1 VTENRAFRGN
11 DEIADGCQ
19 VEAAPQGD
27 PSHGRNDRLA
37 EGEDLLQVARDEA
50 EVIVDLLVA
59 EGRHFLEV
67 HPGREEVVAS
77 REDDGTYGIVGFEH
91 REAIDEFGLHLP
103 GKGVHL
109 VRAIEHDDGIAVLPC
124 DADGLIVHNRLT
136 LKAGL
141 VCAGGSGGADR
152 LDRMN
157 ARSGRQAAGG

>member
-1 VTENRAFRGN
+1 
-11 DEIADGCQ
+11 
-19 VEAAPQGD
+19 
-27 PSHGRNDRLA
+27 
-37 EGEDLLQVARDEA
+37 
-50 EVIVDLLVA
+50 
-59 EGRHFLEV
+59 
-67 HPGREEVVAS
+67 
-77 REDDGTYGIVGFEH
+77 
-91 REAIDEFGLHLP
+91 
-103 GKGVHL
+103 GVHL